1 MWAWSTVSTLV
12 PRLMFRP
19 LALNVG
25 FRYAGTRA
33 SFTSFVSALALT
45 GLALSVA
52 VLVLVQGVVAGFE
65 RELEDRILR
74 VLPHLSVTARQLP
87 VRGDDEGDVGA
98 ALADATGVRAI
109 AGIVEGAGLL
119 STGTRVA
126 GVSVAG
132 IEPDAYG
139 AVSSVTEYVDREHTG
154 FLPLEDRKFRI
165 WIGEAVAG
173 RLGLAIGDS
182 VFLVLPDAAVTPVG
196 AIPRAKRFAV
206 TGIVATKSQ
215 LDQTAAFIHLADA
228 ARLFRT
234 GGRVPTYHVALDDPL
249 RALASAWDIRSLIG
263 GHRFRVDTWHR
274 WFGDLYRVIQVTKNM
289 LFLLLSLLVGVAAF
303 NLVSSLVMVVNG
315 RRDDVAILRTMGGA
329 SGFIVRVFLVL
340 GLAISVAGVA
350 AGIAVGV
357 GLGLIAESAF
367 PWLEATLGMDLM
379 GEYLITELPVD
390 FLAVDLM
397 RVGGMAIALALVA
410 SIYPA
415 WRAARLQPAEVLRY
429 E

>member
-1 MWAWSTVSTLV
+1 
-12 PRLMFRP
+12 MFRP
-19 LALNVG
+19 LSLNVG
-25 FRYAGTRA
+25 FRYAGARA
-33 SFTSFVSALALT
+33 SFTSFVSVLALT

-52 VLVLVQGVVAGFE
+52 VLVFVQGVVAGFE
-65 RELEDRILR
+65 RELEERILR
-74 VLPHLSVTARQLP
+74 VLPHLSVTARQLAGP
-87 VRGDDEGDVGA
+87 DAGDAGVQEVLESA
-98 ALADATGVRAI
+98 RGVRAI

-126 GVSVAG
+126 GVTVAG
-132 IEPDAYG
+132 IEPDGYG
-139 AVSSVTEYVDREHTG
+139 AVSSVTEYVDRDDPG
-154 FLPLEDRKFRI
+154 FLALEDRKFRI
-165 WIGEAVAG
+165 WIGEAVAR
-173 RLGLAIGDS
+173 RLDLAVGDS
-182 VFLVLPDAAVTPVG
+182 VFLVLPEAAVTPVG

-206 TGIVATKSQ
+206 AGIVATKSQ

-249 RALASAWDIRSLIG
+249 RALSYAWDIRTLIG

-315 RRDDVAILRTMGGA
+315 RRDDVAILRTMGGEG
-329 SGFIVRVFLVL
+329 GFIVRVFLVL
-340 GLAISVAGVA
+340 GLAISVTGVA
-350 AGIAVGV
+350 TGLAVGV
-357 GLGLIAESAF
+357 GLGLVAESAF
-367 PWLEATLGMDLM
+367 PWLEATLGTDLM
-379 GEYLITELPVD
+379 GEYLITQLPVD
-390 FLAVDLM
+390 FLIMDLL
-397 RVGGMAIALALVA
+397 RVAGMAIALAMLA

-415 WRAARLQPAEVLRY
+415 WRAARLEPAQVLRY